1 VREGL
6 SDLKCDALALSETLK
21 KMLADTQEALA
32 KSDEKRRREK
42 EASNALVSFID
53 LAKLAT

>member
-1 VREGL
+1 
-6 SDLKCDALALSETLK
+6 
-21 KMLADTQEALA
+21 MLADTQEALA